1 MEVVMQH
8 GTGGGWGGTEG
19 ERAVRFER
27 SLGVNAE
34 RRAGLCREAER
45 GSR

>member
-1 MEVVMQH
+1 MQR
-8 GTGGGWGGTEG
+8 GTGGGWWGWGGTEG

-34 RRAGLCREAER
+34 RRVGLCREAER